1 MRKTS
6 TISHGSIHSL
16 SLSENLSR
24 VQCIFVLTPQGPGPG
39 SWWQWNV
46 PSWVWGADTFLADVT
61 PAPVTR
67 LCRGRS
73 QSLRSGMS
81 RWDKPGSG
89 PGIVRA
95 NKYPHIFS
103 LPNSHLLYL
112 WYEIISPMLLGSPL
126 VFIMTNFERDL
137 LATLHMC
144 YMVCGLSVVVE
155 RGDWGWGLTQ
165 DRNQSHTVSPTAD
178 NCHHVSPCHT
188 SSWLTLSV
196 LYLCILLISCSHRPY
211 MLLGGPA
218 IVSVWEIRTLWT
230 SNKFR
235 SALFDSDIHTSLI
248 SDSD

>member
-6 TISHGSIHSL
+6 TISHGPIHSL

-61 PAPVTR
+61 PARQYLASSSDQALPGPVS
-67 LCRGRS
+67 GR
-73 QSLRSGMS
+73 MS

-112 WYEIISPMLLGSPL
+112 WYFISPMLLGSPVVHTYNDKL
-126 VFIMTNFERDL
+126 WTWFVSNPPYVLYGMWP
-137 LATLHMC
+137 
-144 YMVCGLSVVVE
+144 VCGGGEGRL
-155 RGDWGWGLTQ
+155 GWGLTQ
-165 DRNQSHTVSPTAD
+165 DRNQSHTVSPAAD

-196 LYLCILLISCSHRPY
+196 LYLCILLISCSHCSHRTCHRPRPY
-211 MLLGGPA
+211 MLLGGWI
-218 IVSVWEIRTLWT
+218 IVSVWEIRTPWT
-230 SNKFR
+230 
-235 SALFDSDIHTSLI
+235 
-248 SDSD
+248 